1 MFYIWRRI
9 INNEKIRFV
18 IIPFYSFSI
27 YYTSRSLLESRGVLW
42 FIIYLLALILSL
54 LLVHLTEPRYFTPG
68 ALIAVLNSDISKCH
82 KNALYFAIMIFIL
95 VNITTIVIFRFFPF
109 TSNDGSSLERFL
121 Y

>member
-54 LLVHLTEPRYFTPG
+54 LFVHLTEPRYFTPG
-68 ALIAVLNSDISKCH
+68 ALIAVLNSDNSKCH
-82 KNALYFAIMIFIL
+82 KNALHFVIIIFIL
-95 VNITTIVIFRFFPF
+95 VNIITIVIFRFFPF
-109 TSNDGSSLERFL
+109 TSNDGSLERFL